1 MAVAYSFNGFFA
13 VFGFIFQIFGGQSTT
28 ISRVLVWPWFDL
40 GLVNLS
46 VLIAVVLAL
55 LYTTR
60 RALQAD
66 LAVVLKGE

>member
-1 MAVAYSFNGFFA
+1 VMV
-13 VFGFIFQIFGGQSTT
+13 
-28 ISRVLVWPWFDL
+28 
-40 GLVNLS
+40 
-46 VLIAVVLAL
+46 AL

>member
-1 MAVAYSFNGFFA
+1 
-13 VFGFIFQIFGGQSTT
+13 
-28 ISRVLVWPWFDL
+28 
-40 GLVNLS
+40 LVNAS
-46 VLIAVVLAL
+46 VLIAVMVAL

>member
-1 MAVAYSFNGFFA
+1 LCLMV
-13 VFGFIFQIFGGQSTT
+13 
-28 ISRVLVWPWFDL
+28 
-40 GLVNLS
+40 
-46 VLIAVVLAL
+46 AL